1 MKLGE
6 ILKHIKVRKFIGD
19 KEIEIKDI
27 AYDSRKVEEGSLFV
41 AIKGLNSDGHRFIP
55 EAVLAGA
62 VGVVVEDDEIIDDE
76 YFIEKGVAKI
86 LVGDSRKALALISS
100 AFYGFPSRKLKL
112 IGVTGT
118 NGKTTTTH
126 LVKSI
131 LESAGLKTGL
141 VGTINYVIGDEVIPA
156 VQTTPESLDLNRFL
170 SKMVDNGISACAMEV
185 SSHALALD
193 RVYGFD
199 FDVGV
204 FTNLTQ
210 DHLDF
215 HRTFDAYFQAK
226 KILFDSLKESAY
238 AIYNIDDP
246 YGEKIVAD
254 TKAMKLSYGKSERAD
269 VRVKDVK
276 LNFDG
281 MNLTIQ
287 MPTGEPLE
295 INSKLIGEFNVYNIL
310 ASVAVGYA
318 LGIEHEDIKKGVENL
333 ENVRGRFEKIISP
346 DGYVVIIDYAH
357 TPDALEKCIDTILKL
372 REQAG
377 GGKLITVFGCGGDR
391 DRGKRPVM
399 GKIATEKS
407 DITVITSDNPR
418 FEDPQ
423 KIIDD
428 ILEGVKK
435 DSVYYIFVDRAE
447 AIKRALEMAQKGDI
461 VLIAGKGHEE
471 YQIVRDVKI
480 PFSDKDV
487 VFEFFKTKEPM
498 RG

>member
-1 MKLGE
+1 MLLGE
-6 ILKHIKVRKFIGD
+6 ILKNIRVKKLVGD
-19 KEIEIKDI
+19 VDVEVKNIV
-27 AYDSRKVEEGSLFV
+27 YDSREAGEGSLFV
-41 AIKGLNSDGHRFIP
+41 AIKGLNVDGHRFIP

-62 VGVVVEDDEIIDDE
+62 VGVVLEDDGMVEDG
-76 YFIEKGVAKI
+76 YFEERGVVKI
-86 LVGDSRKALALISS
+86 VVPDSRKALALISS
-100 AFYGFPSRKLKL
+100 AFYSFPSRKLKL
-112 IGVTGT
+112 VGVTGT

-126 LVKSI
+126 LIKSI

-141 VGTINYVIGDEVIPA
+141 IGTINYVIGDEIIPA

-170 SKMVDNGISACAMEV
+170 SEMVNKNISACVMEV

-193 RVYGFD
+193 RVYGLD

-215 HRTFDAYFQAK
+215 HRTFEAYFQAK

-246 YGEKIVAD
+246 YGERIVSD
-254 TKAMKLSYGKSERAD
+254 TKAEKLSYGKSERAD
-269 VRVKDVK
+269 VRVKDIALSFNGTSLLVQ
-276 LNFDG
+276 
-281 MNLTIQ
+281 T
-287 MPTGEPLE
+287 PTESSLE

-310 ASVAVGYA
+310 ASVAVGYV
-318 LGIEHEDIKKGVENL
+318 LGIEHGDIKRGIESF
-333 ENVRGRFEKIISP
+333 ENVRGRFEKMISP

-391 DRGKRPVM
+391 DVGKRPIM

-407 DITVITSDNPR
+407 DITIITSDNPR

-423 KIIDD
+423 KIISD
-428 ILEGVKK
+428 IVEGVKQN
-435 DSVYYIFVDRAE
+435 SVYYIFVDRKE
-447 AIKRALEMAQKGDI
+447 AIYRALEMAQKDDI

-471 YQIVRDVKI
+471 YQIIGDRKI
-480 PFSDKDV
+480 PFSDKQV
-487 VFEFFKTKEPM
+487 VLEFFKTKKTA
-498 RG
+498 

>member
-1 MKLGE
+1 MLLSE
-6 ILKHIKVRKFIGD
+6 ILKNIRVKKLVGD
-19 KEIEIKDI
+19 VDVEVKNIV
-27 AYDSRKVEEGSLFV
+27 YDSREASEGSLFV
-41 AIKGLNSDGHRFIP
+41 AIKGLNVDGHRFIP

-62 VGVVVEDDEIIDDE
+62 VGVVLEDDGMVEDG
-76 YFIEKGVAKI
+76 YFEERGVVKI
-86 LVGDSRKALALISS
+86 VVPDSRKALALISS

-112 IGVTGT
+112 VGVTGT

-126 LVKSI
+126 LIKSI
-131 LESAGLKTGL
+131 LESTGLKTGL
-141 VGTINYVIGDEVIPA
+141 IGTINYVIEDEVISA
-156 VQTTPESLDLNRFL
+156 VQTTPESLDLNKFL
-170 SKMVDNGISACAMEV
+170 NEMVNKNISACAMEV

-193 RVYGFD
+193 RVYGLD

-215 HRTFDAYFQAK
+215 HRTFEAYFQAK

-254 TKAMKLSYGKSERAD
+254 TKAGKLSYGKSEKAD
-269 VRVKDVK
+269 VKVKDIALSFNGTSLVVQ
-276 LNFDG
+276 
-281 MNLTIQ
+281 T
-287 MPTGEPLE
+287 PTESSLE

-318 LGIEHEDIKKGVENL
+318 LGIEHGDIKRGIESL
-333 ENVRGRFEKIISP
+333 ENVRGRFEKMISP

-391 DRGKRPVM
+391 DVAKRPIM

-407 DITVITSDNPR
+407 DVTIITSDNPR

-423 KIIDD
+423 KIISD
-428 ILEGVKK
+428 IVEGVKQN
-435 DSVYYIFVDRAE
+435 SVYYIFVDRKE
-447 AIKRALEMAQKGDI
+447 AIYRALEMAQKGDI

-471 YQIVRDVKI
+471 YQIIGDRKI
-480 PFSDKDV
+480 PFSDKQV
-487 VFEFFKTKEPM
+487 ALEFFKTKKTA
-498 RG
+498 